1 MLPFKAP
8 SPSKSSSKSSSPT
21 NPFTDAMGVLKRH
34 LPLVILFSFLANA
47 LLLVSS
53 IYMLQVFDRVL
64 STGSLETLGW
74 LTVITIVAII
84 AYGLLEHARRQMLSR
99 TGTWLDS
106 ELSGPV
112 LRRMVRARLSNT
124 ASDAG
129 LSDVSDVRAFVSG
142 DGILAFLDAPWSPVF
157 ILLIWLMH
165 PMLGVIAVA
174 GAVLLFLAGVL
185 NDGLTRRRAQAMQ
198 QDARAGQQS
207 GHQIVEGAVTLSA
220 LGMTDPMV
228 RRWQQQRN
236 AAALNGLRTGDITA
250 SLYNTSRALRL
261 ALQVLILGVGAYY
274 VLQGA
279 LTGGAMIAAS
289 IILSRAL
296 SPVERSIGAWRAFV
310 AARSGYRSLQALFA
324 DGDEVARVRLP
335 APTGRLEAA
344 GLTFVPPGQER
355 PTLNTVDFAL
365 APGETCGIVGPSGAG
380 KSTLC
385 RLLVGAWGPSSG
397 HVRLDGADVSR
408 WDDADLGQHV
418 GYLSQQVELFA
429 GTVADNIARMRDA
442 DDADIIAAARMAD
455 VHDMILR
462 LPDGYE
468 TDVGVHGGKLS
479 GGQRQRLGLARALFG
494 NPRLIVLDEPSSNL
508 DTEGEAA
515 LVRALAALKEDGRT
529 ILVVTHQ
536 ANLLRG
542 ADKILMLRDG
552 QLAAFGTQEN
562 IMRALAA
569 RAAPQSPGPQ
579 RPAAAANPAE

>member
-1 MLPFKAP
+1 MLPVKDP
-8 SPSKSSSKSSSPT
+8 SPSRSGRPV
-21 NPFTDAMGVLKRH
+21 NPFNDAMGALRRH

-74 LTVITIVAII
+74 LTAITVVAII

-99 TGTWLDS
+99 TGVWLDS

-112 LRRMVRARLSNT
+112 LRRMVRARLSNK

-129 LSDVSDVRAFVSG
+129 LGDIADVRAFVSG
-142 DGILAFLDAPWSPVF
+142 DGFLAFLDAPWSPVF
-157 ILLIWLMH
+157 ILVIWLMH
-165 PMLGVIAVA
+165 PMLGVIAVV

-198 QDARAGQQS
+198 QDARVAQQS

-228 RRWQQQRN
+228 RRWQRQRN
-236 AAALNGLRTGDITA
+236 AAAVNGLRAGDITA

-324 DGDEVARVRLP
+324 GGDDAARLQLP

-344 GLTFVPPGQER
+344 GLTFVPPGQDR
-355 PTLNTVDFAL
+355 PTLNKVDFAL
-365 APGETCGIVGPSGAG
+365 TPGETCGIVGPSGAG

-385 RLLVGAWGPSSG
+385 RMLVGAWAPSSG

-408 WDDADLGQHV
+408 WDDMDLGQHV

-442 DDADIIAAARMAD
+442 DDDAIIAAARMAD

-494 NPRLIVLDEPSSNL
+494 SPRLIVLDEPSSNL

-515 LVRALAALKEDGRT
+515 LVRALATLKEDGRT

-552 QLAAFGTQEN
+552 QVAAFGTQEDL
-562 IMRALAA
+562 MRALAA
-569 RAAPQSPGPQ
+569 RPAPHRSVVQN
-579 RPAAAANPAE
+579 PAAVNLAE